1 MTHRFF
7 NFKDLRQRESQ
18 KAPDNIYDRKYY
30 DADMGVLEKFGKGDH
45 AGVID
50 GMPEYRKAYPE
61 GHFGHYLMM
70 AAALGGRDCTARVS
84 SSASTRPRWARARC
98 TCGSSGRGGW
108 TA

>member
-1 MTHRFF
+1 QRDRRVVLLASGGMTHRFF
-7 NFKDLRQRESQ
+7 HFKDLRHRESQ

-30 DADMGVLEKFGKGDH
+30 DADIGGVEKFGKGDH

-70 AAALGGRDCTARVS
+70 AAALGVRAWTAPGARLS
-84 SSASTRPRWARARC
+84 EDEESAS
-98 TCGSSGRGGW
+98 
-108 TA
+108 